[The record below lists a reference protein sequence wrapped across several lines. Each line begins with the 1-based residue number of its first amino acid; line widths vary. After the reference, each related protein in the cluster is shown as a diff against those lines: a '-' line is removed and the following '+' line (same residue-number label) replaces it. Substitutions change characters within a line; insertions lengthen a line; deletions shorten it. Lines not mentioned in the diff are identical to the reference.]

1 MSTEAPGRD
10 GAAVLVLRGTHST
23 ARCPVCG
30 DDQEREFTNATLQA
44 TADPCN
50 SIEFSVATFVE
61 VDPRKLDRPV
71 GAAAVERVAEALHWL
86 FEWLGR
92 EVARSD
98 GPIASIAFE
107 VEVGP
112 FGDGD
117 GYEETPPGPRTY
129 RTFVVSVPKEHRETA
144 RLVERLEAERPG
156 VRVVEQSG

>member
-1 MSTEAPGRD
+1 VSTEDPGRD
-10 GAAVLVLRGTHST
+10 EAAVLVLRGAHATV
-23 ARCPVCG
+23 RYPVCG
-30 DDQEREFTNATLQA
+30 DDQEREFTNSTVQA
-44 TADPCN
+44 TRYPCD

-61 VDPRKLDRPV
+61 VDPRRLDRPV
-71 GAAAVERVAEALHWL
+71 GAPAVERVAEALHGL

-92 EVARSD
+92 EVVRSD

-117 GYEETPPGPRTY
+117 GYEDTPPEPRAY
-129 RTFVVSVPKEHRETA
+129 RTFVVSVPEDHRETA

-156 VRVVEQSG
+156 VRVVEQAG